1 MNGPHPYRTLA
12 VALALGCLAAD
23 CLRIQADPATA
34 QLPDTE
40 WLTTKA
46 RELLSGSRVPAYDG
60 TWLYTPDGK
69 GNYRALW
76 TRDFAY
82 MVENAGDLMPRA
94 EVEACL
100 RYLIKGIRA
109 DGAVPDRV
117 QPDGLAVYVG
127 GPAERPLGEPNLD
140 NPPFLVIAVDE
151 YLKQQPRKHAAAL
164 FREWSAALDRAME
177 WVPRA
182 ASGLVYNDPVK
193 PHSPYGFTDT
203 IGKTGELFF
212 ESLLYWTASQRM
224 ADWHRRAGNPA
235 RSKEFRRR
243 AKLIEQNLGT
253 LWDEEAGAF
262 LAATQDCRQLD
273 IWGNAYVIWLE
284 IPLGPRRKRIRN
296 FLHNHY
302 ERYVWRGQVRH
313 LLKNEHWQRLLAPV
327 QPERYQ
333 NGAYWATASGWVVWA
348 LAQQDPKLARR
359 MWNDLV
365 ADFRANDICECVNEG
380 YRQLPSYVVSA
391 TNPLAAARR
400 LKY

>member
-1 MNGPHPYRTLA
+1 MNGPHPHRTLA
-12 VALALGCLAAD
+12 IALALGCLAAD
-23 CLRIQADPATA
+23 SLRIQADPTTA
-34 QLPDTE
+34 QIPNTE

-82 MVENAGDLMPRA
+82 MIENAGDLMPQA

-127 GPAERPLGEPNLD
+127 GPVERPLGEPNLD

-151 YLKQQPRKHAAAL
+151 YLKQLPRNHGEAL
-164 FREWSAALDRAME
+164 FREWAAALDRSMD

-182 ASGLVYNDPVK
+182 ASGLVYNDPVR

-224 ADWHRRAGNPA
+224 ADWHHRAGNPA

-253 LWDEEAGAF
+253 LWDQKAGAF

-273 IWGNAYVIWLE
+273 IWGNAYAIWIE
-284 IPLGPRRKRIRN
+284 IPLGPRRKRILN
-296 FLHNHY
+296 FLHDHH

-348 LAQQDPKLARR
+348 LAKQDPKLARR
-359 MWNDLV
+359 MWNGLV